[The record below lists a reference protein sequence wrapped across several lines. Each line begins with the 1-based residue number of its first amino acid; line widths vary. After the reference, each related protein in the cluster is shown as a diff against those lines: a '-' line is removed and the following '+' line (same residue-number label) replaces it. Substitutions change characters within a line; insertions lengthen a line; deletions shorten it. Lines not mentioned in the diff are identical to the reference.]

1 MTDFIAS
8 QHSVAIV
15 GAGFSGLLLA
25 LQLVRKGPPDLTV
38 ALIERTP
45 GFGLGV
51 AYATHNPEHLLNVRA
66 HNMSP
71 FPDQPRGLQD
81 WLEQETGAPIDDGAF
96 VSRATYGRYLRTLLA
111 DVIGDPDSAARL
123 RLAPDEA
130 VDLAQ
135 AGDGKITITL
145 AMGAKIQADAA
156 VLAIGAMGTA
166 APCPGLDTLPR
177 GLYAADPWAPAALDE
192 LDEDAPVL
200 LLGTGLTMVD
210 VALSLAR
217 RGHRGK
223 ILALSRRGL
232 APRSHADNRSAHH
245 GTHSMAPMGL
255 SQLVRWVRHSAAE
268 IGWRA
273 AIDSLRPHTQRIWR
287 EASLLERRRFL
298 RHLRPWWDVHRH
310 RMAPPVAAKIEGLRV
325 AGRLDIAAGRLI
337 GAEPADEASAAVA
350 VAWRERGDGG
360 ETRKTFGRVI
370 NCTGSGS
377 NMRGAHAGLIRA
389 LIERG
394 EARIDCL
401 GLGLDVDGA
410 GRLHAGDGALQPNL
424 FALGP
429 ITRGAFWESMA
440 VPDIRIQ
447 AANLAERLVGA
458 RSSGAQAPART
469 ERHTPLPAGSFDR
482 VR

>member
-1 MTDFIAS
+1 
-8 QHSVAIV
+8 
-15 GAGFSGLLLA
+15 
-25 LQLVRKGPPDLTV
+25 
-38 ALIERTP
+38 
-45 GFGLGV
+45 
-51 AYATHNPEHLLNVRA
+51 
-66 HNMSP
+66 
-71 FPDQPRGLQD
+71 
-81 WLEQETGAPIDDGAF
+81 
-96 VSRATYGRYLRTLLA
+96 
-111 DVIGDPDSAARL
+111 
-123 RLAPDEA
+123 
-130 VDLAQ
+130 
-135 AGDGKITITL
+135 
-145 AMGAKIQADAA
+145 
-156 VLAIGAMGTA
+156 
-166 APCPGLDTLPR
+166 
-177 GLYAADPWAPAALDE
+177 
-192 LDEDAPVL
+192 
-200 LLGTGLTMVD
+200 
-210 VALSLAR
+210 
-217 RGHRGK
+217 
-223 ILALSRRGL
+223 
-232 APRSHADNRSAHH
+232 
-245 GTHSMAPMGL
+245 MGL

-287 EASLLERRRFL
+287 EASLVERRRFL

-310 RMAPPVAAKIEGLRV
+310 RMAPPVAARIEQMRA
-325 AGRLDIAAGRLI
+325 AGRLNVAAGRLI
-337 GAEPADEASAAVA
+337 GAEAVDEANEAVA

-401 GLGLDVDGA
+401 GLGLDVDGT
-410 GRLHAGDGALQPNL
+410 GRLHTGGGALQPNL

-458 RSSGAQAPART
+458 RSEVAGQAPARRVT
-469 ERHTPLPAGSFDR
+469 MPQAGAPLDR